1 MSCVKQECPV
11 DPGCS
16 IFPSRSCNDGSHD
29 EQSTGIF
36 RPSVTGSQL
45 YASFCEI
52 SRLQKL
58 KRVVFHRVVVDP
70 GFDALDIID
79 DSVCLYWVSGSSRWT
94 GLVKQFAELASLIVR
109 NPSPRVVGESGE
121 FVEAYWFP
129 RELSHGVSASKRA
142 EQWCFANGLSG
153 VTDQAP

>member
-1 MSCVKQECPV
+1 MSSVKQECPV

-16 IFPSRSCNDGSHD
+16 IFPSRSCNDGRHD

-36 RPSVTGSQL
+36 RPRVTGSQL
-45 YASFCEI
+45 YASFSEI

-109 NPSPRVVGESGE
+109 NPSPRVVGESSE
-121 FVEAYWFP
+121 FVEVYWFASDF
-129 RELSHGVSASKRA
+129 SHVASAWKRSENWRSA
-142 EQWCFANGLSG
+142 
-153 VTDQAP
+153 